1 MKFRKALL
9 VNITQ
14 DNLDPIYWKRLDGLI
29 ERKVMLPK
37 DSLRIQEELADTDC
51 ILTGFQIDVGKKE
64 IDTAPNLKYVS
75 VLATAYGK
83 IDTDYARKKGI
94 VVTNVPGYSTESVA
108 ELVFAVILEKMRDVA
123 RAKKQASQGNYL
135 EDGFQA
141 REIKGK
147 IFAVLG
153 LGNIGGRVAQI
164 AKGFGADVRY
174 WSKHRKKDL
183 EKLGIKFQDV
193 DTLIKEADIV
203 SLHFAETSET
213 KHFLN
218 RKRINSIK
226 PGALI
231 VSTVP
236 NEITD
241 LDALEERLKK
251 KDITFI
257 SDHSD
262 ELDPKDAKRL
272 SKYENCI
279 LYPPIGY
286 ISDEARIAKQEIFI
300 GNMESFLKGKP
311 QNQVK

>member
-153 LGNIGGRVAQI
+153 LGNIGGRVAQ
-164 AKGFGADVRY
+164 
-174 WSKHRKKDL
+174 HRKKDL